1 MLLVYLVY
9 WFVFVVL
16 IGCGELLFAVW
27 LCCVYN
33 IVGLFTCFLCVC
45 DLVLVCLIELRCNS
59 GLLLYVSVS
68 DYLFRLVMV

>member
-9 WFVFVVL
+9 WFVSVVL
-16 IGCGELLFAVW
+16 IGCDGLLFAVW

-33 IVGLFTCFLCVC
+33 SVGLFTCFLCVC

-68 DYLFRLVMV
+68 GYLFRLVMV